1 MNLEAIGYV
10 LYSGLGML
18 ILAFLFLLASL
29 VNKTKQTENS
39 FYGEDTSG
47 YEYEEEEEEVYPVRE
62 KKSYFPFGKNKKDNY
77 MTQETEEYPE
87 HIDYEEDAD
96 DELYKDGGLY
106 KDYDLKSKFTPN
118 RPDEYNY
125 EDDGVEDEYESDF
138 AFIESVSKKARSEYS
153 DFDFDKYTKDR
164 KEEIDMEE
172 DLLID
177 DDDFSTDK
185 FKKETEEIKNST
197 KKKGLTIKH
206 YEEEYENDADI
217 ESEMMQRIK
226 AYKERFKK

>member
-1 MNLEAIGYV
+1 MNLETIGYI

-39 FYGEDTSG
+39 FYGEDTSD
-47 YEYEEEEEEVYPVRE
+47 YEYEEEVYPVRE
-62 KKSYFPFGKNKKDNY
+62 RKSYFPFGKNKKDNHI
-77 MTQETEEYPE
+77 THETEEYPE
-87 HIDYEEDAD
+87 HINYEEDSD
-96 DELYKDGGLY
+96 DELYSN
-106 KDYDLKSKFTPN
+106 YDLKSEFTPN

-138 AFIESVSKKARSEYS
+138 AFIESVSKKARSEQS
-153 DFDFDKYTKDR
+153 DFEFDFDKYTKN
-164 KEEIDMEE
+164 KIEEIDTEE
-172 DLLID
+172 DILL

-185 FKKETEEIKNST
+185 IQKEEIKNSN

-206 YEEEYENDADI
+206 YEEENENDADI
-217 ESEMMQRIK
+217 EAEMMQRIN